1 MDWEPGGS
9 EAVTEGTAGCAQGR
23 GEDGLSLLAW
33 VLTHRPLHLPCPQ
46 CHYVLVGGRLVNVQ
60 ALETWN
66 GAQALATA
74 QPHQQ
79 MMLLTTPTGLR
90 AVGSTLLTS

>member
-9 EAVTEGTAGCAQGR
+9 EAVNEAQQAVPR
-23 GEDGLSLLAW
+23 GLGGLASLLAW

-46 CHYVLVGGRLVNVQ
+46 SHYVLVGGRLVNVQ
-60 ALETWN
+60 ALERWN
-66 GAQALATA
+66 GAQALATP

-79 MMLLTTPTGLR
+79 MLLLTTPHPQ
-90 AVGSTLLTS
+90 S